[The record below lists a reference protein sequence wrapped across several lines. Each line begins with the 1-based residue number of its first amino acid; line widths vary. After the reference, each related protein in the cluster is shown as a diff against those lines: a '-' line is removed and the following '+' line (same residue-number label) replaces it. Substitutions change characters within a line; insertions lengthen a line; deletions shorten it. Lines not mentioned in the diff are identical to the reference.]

1 MSEPRGR
8 PFEPGNTQ
16 GRGRPRGSR
25 NKSKSP
31 VQELL
36 EEYAAPVTRKLIGL
50 AGQGD
55 MRAIRLYM
63 ERVAPARREC
73 PIRIALPRTRTV
85 QEVAR
90 AAEKVTRAMAR
101 GQITPAEG
109 EKIMNVLEIQVRIIK
124 DASWEGRIE
133 KIERDKA
140 GTRPFLAA

>member
-8 PFEPGNTQ
+8 PFEPGNTE

-25 NKSKSP
+25 NKAKSP

-36 EEYAAPVTRKLIGL
+36 EEYALPVTRKCIGQ

-55 MRAIRLYM
+55 MQAMRIVMDRI
-63 ERVAPARREC
+63 APVRRDAC
-73 PIRIALPRTRTV
+73 IRIKLPRTRTV
-85 QEVAR
+85 QGVAL
-90 AAEKVTRAMAR
+90 AGEKVMREIAR

-109 EKIMNVLEIQVRIIK
+109 EKVMSALEIQARIIK

-133 KIERDKA
+133 KIEQDKA
-140 GTRPFLAA
+140 GSRPFLAA